1 MSHTSKVPARRTGKP
16 GSDPE
21 GLGDTPIVPPYFHH
35 EAQLWQAWPQPDPL
49 GDILSNAPSRAPGF
63 DLPTADVVRS
73 EELQTKL
80 RLLFARIAR
89 LEPEALKEAE
99 KAVSK
104 LERKYASRSKAQDG
118 MSAGDDLKAAPELFN
133 KRAVKKEAIDKFIER
148 VYGPWLD
155 GYRFTFARLRRLD
168 PSAAA
173 AVARYKLD
181 YDDWPAHI
189 PLPTVKEVNDRL
201 IKDGRIEAL
210 QRKRK
215 EEGFLPLDEGLELRR
230 LTVARSSRRPREPN

>member
-1 MSHTSKVPARRTGKP
+1 MPDTSKVPARKTGKP
-16 GSDPE
+16 GSDPV
-21 GLGDTPIVPPYFHH
+21 GLGDTQIVPSYFHH

-49 GDILSNAPSRAPGF
+49 GDILSNAPPRAPGF

-104 LERKYASRSKAQDG
+104 LERKYASRSKARG
-118 MSAGDDLKAAPELFN
+118 EMSAGDDLRAAPELFN
-133 KRAVKKEAIDKFIER
+133 KRADKKETIDKFIER
-148 VYGPWLD
+148 IYGPWLD

-181 YDDWPAHI
+181 YDGWPAHI
-189 PLPTVKEVNDRL
+189 PLPTVQEVNDRL
-201 IKDGRIEAL
+201 IKEGRIEAL
-210 QRKRK
+210 QRKQK
-215 EEGFLPLDEGLELRR
+215 QEGILPPDEYSEMRR
-230 LTVARSSRRPREPN
+230 LIVARSSRRPREPN